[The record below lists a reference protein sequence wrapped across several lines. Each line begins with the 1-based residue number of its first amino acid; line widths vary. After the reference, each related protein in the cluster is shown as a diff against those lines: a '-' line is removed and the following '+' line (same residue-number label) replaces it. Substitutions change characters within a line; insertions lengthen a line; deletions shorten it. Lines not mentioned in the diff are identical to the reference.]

1 MVEVKHVSQLV
12 KFLLV
17 LKNSKVIIEHLNV
30 SDPTLYIRDA
40 KWLTHSFKI
49 LTSQWLER
57 METEKN

>member
-40 KWLTHSFKI
+40 K
-49 LTSQWLER
+49 
-57 METEKN
+57 